1 MRIVANKKAHPIN
14 QMSLQYVVILLIEA
28 CYLTYLPLLRRLK
41 HGMELAPCPG
51 FPGQVVKASLGH
63 YPQPFLISIPVTGL

>member
-1 MRIVANKKAHPIN
+1 
-14 QMSLQYVVILLIEA
+14 MSFQYDNILLIEA
-28 CYLTYLPLLRRLK
+28 LNLTYLPLFLSK

-63 YPQPFLISIPVTGL
+63 YPQPFLISIPDYSGCKELKQR